1 MEGVDAVAVVQA
13 VAAWAVDAVAMVVVV
28 RAGARVVAVVPEGR
42 QEETRVESTAVVAL
56 AVVATGAASVV
67 AALRAA
73 EREAVATG
81 AASVVAGVRAAATER
96 DTRTPQRSP
105 GIDSLH
111 SALLSRT
118 CQLRQSTTARMVPCQ
133 SCLHRGSAT
142 HHTSLQMRTS
152 CHQAC
157 CSPTHRTRLAAM
169 ATCLPTRGCCTLLR
183 IQLACQMAPRSTAS
197 CRHLSHS
204 RSSCSDHHRSPD
216 PH

>member
-1 MEGVDAVAVVQA
+1 MDAVAVVQA
-13 VAAWAVDAVAMVVVV
+13 VAAEAAVVKDVVKWGMETVAMVVVV
-28 RAGARVVAVVPEGR
+28 KAGARVVAVVPEGR
-42 QEETRVESTAVVAL
+42 QEEARVESTAVVAL
-56 AVVATGAASVV
+56 A
-67 AALRAA
+67 
-73 EREAVATG
+73 AVATG